1 MTSRATENHS
11 TSSQI
16 KDDDTII
23 SIQDVSKKFCRSLKQ
38 AYVYGLKDIAAEVFG
53 TSRRS
58 HALRKGEFWALKNV
72 SIDVSRGESLGLIG
86 VNGSGKTTLLRII
99 SGLIKPDTGSIRIRG
114 RVAALI
120 ALGAGFNSLLS

>member
-38 AYVYGLKDIAAEVFG
+38 AYGYGLKDIAAEVFG
-53 TSRRS
+53 TS
-58 HALRKGEFWALKNV
+58 
-72 SIDVSRGESLGLIG
+72 
-86 VNGSGKTTLLRII
+86 
-99 SGLIKPDTGSIRIRG
+99 
-114 RVAALI
+114 
-120 ALGAGFNSLLS
+120 